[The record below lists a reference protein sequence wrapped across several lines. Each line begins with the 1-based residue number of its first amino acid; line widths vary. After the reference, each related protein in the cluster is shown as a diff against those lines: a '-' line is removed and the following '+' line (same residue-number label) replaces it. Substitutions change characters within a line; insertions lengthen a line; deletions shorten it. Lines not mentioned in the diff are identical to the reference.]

1 MSNQFNDLKLEW
13 LETETSEIGSV
24 NDLEQLWLLN
34 NIFPNEESAKVD
46 MWQIFLS
53 MQGFDIGSRQDKQ
66 FAWLE
71 SLGFDQ
77 ATLQEKFHAYY
88 STTP

>member
-1 MSNQFNDLKLEW
+1 MSNQFNDLKLNW

-46 MWQIFLS
+46 MWHIFLS

-66 FAWLE
+66 FQWLE

-77 ATLQEKFHAYY
+77 PTLQEKFHAYY